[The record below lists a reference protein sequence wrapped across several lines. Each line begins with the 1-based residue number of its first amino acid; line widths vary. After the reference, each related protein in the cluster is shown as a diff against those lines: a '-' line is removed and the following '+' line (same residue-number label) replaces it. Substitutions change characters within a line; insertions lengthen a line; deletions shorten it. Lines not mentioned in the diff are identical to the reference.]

1 MHEIISFW
9 FLIRRVPLQML
20 QTTDK
25 TIVLLVKKQNQ
36 INLQMHEEL
45 EEFVELYEL
54 TTNQLAEP

>member
-1 MHEIISFW
+1 
-9 FLIRRVPLQML
+9 ML